1 MLFRSNSALIT
12 KYPEVTIVE
21 WEKEGAFYVADC
33 YIKGIET
40 EVWFTPDTKWV
51 KTEFD
56 LTYDMLPAP
65 VLEKLTSLGYGRVN
79 IDDID
84 FIYVLNKQEFYKVEI
99 DRKGKDLI
107 IYLDTLGEILPAR
120 P

>member
-1 MLFRSNSALIT
+1 M
-12 KYPEVTIVE
+12 
-21 WEKEGAFYVADC
+21 
-33 YIKGIET
+33 
-40 EVWFTPDTKWV
+40 WFTPDTKWV

-56 LTYDMLPAP
+56 LTYDILPAP

-84 FIYVLNKQEFYKVEI
+84 FICELNKQEFYKVEI